1 MNIVGVNKGLK
12 RGQPI
17 YTIYKL
23 GSLLNFQ
30 IGEEDLPPQYKKRPS
45 DDGDGSGEFLSGVK
59 SKTTKFMHRKVLAEG
74 NSSVFKPKKLK

>member
-23 GSLLNFQ
+23 GSLLNFR
-30 IGEEDLPPQYKKRPS
+30 GLGDL
-45 DDGDGSGEFLSGVK
+45 
-59 SKTTKFMHRKVLAEG
+59 A
-74 NSSVFKPKKLK
+74 

>member
-23 GSLLNFQ
+23 GSLLNFRG
-30 IGEEDLPPQYKKRPS
+30 IGDL
-45 DDGDGSGEFLSGVK
+45 
-59 SKTTKFMHRKVLAEG
+59 A
-74 NSSVFKPKKLK
+74 